1 MTVASVVTESVSSAA
16 LAVVFVLVSTV
27 LPYLTYTKGLKS
39 VENGQASIIASIEPV
54 IATLNGILWFHEKM
68 SVQVVIGIILVLSG
82 IVISNK

>member
-39 VENGQASIIASIEPV
+39 VENGQASIIASIEPG